1 MSFLL
6 SFINGYTGRVRLA
19 PGGVGNGLGFFA
31 GAIISGIFGGGQ
43 YWNNANNN
51 ATTNTTTNR
60 TTNNGTYDWR
70 ALALQTNNSLHKQT
84 LQDCINTLNN
94 PRYY

>member
-6 SFINGYTGRVRLA
+6 SFINGYTGKERLA
-19 PGGVGNGLGFFA
+19 PGGVGNGFGFFA
-31 GAIISGIFGGGQ
+31 GAIISGILGGGQ
-43 YWNNANNN
+43 YWNNANN

-60 TTNNGTYDWR
+60 TTNNGTYDWG
-70 ALALQTNNSLHKQT
+70 ALQTNNPQHQQIW
-84 LQDCINTLNN
+84 QDCINTLNN